1 LIIVSATECNHCAF
15 ARDGFSQRRKGLS
28 AWNLSQAEVSMGK
41 SSASGGGMA
50 QGFLEVQSV
59 NGFNQDVESQS
70 ARRLN
75 GTGPDQALAPARLIR
90 PGAFSRI
97 VRASRVMDDLLAKIE
112 HMRDISAPMLITGET
127 GAGKELIART
137 VHDLSPRYIGEFIP
151 FDCGGVTPELIVNE
165 LFGHRRGAFTGA
177 DRDYAGIIR
186 TANGGTL
193 FLDEIGEL
201 PLAEQPKL
209 LRFLQEGEVRPVG
222 ETRSLKVNVRV
233 IAATN
238 RDLEAD
244 VRAGRFRDDLY
255 HRLNVFHLH
264 ITPLRE
270 RRGDIRPLIEH
281 FLDLRQ
287 REIGKHGLQLSDDAW
302 ALMLGHD
309 WPGNVRQ
316 LAAVAHRLVA
326 FAENDELIGLESALN
341 AIRTGICVP
350 PPAVV
355 VGGVDMIDFDLPLH
369 EAEDKLKRLMI
380 EHALKVT
387 GGNRLRS
394 AERLG
399 VDRSGLRKMI
409 NRLGIEVNK
418 NGARNSRK

>member
-1 LIIVSATECNHCAF
+1 
-15 ARDGFSQRRKGLS
+15 
-28 AWNLSQAEVSMGK
+28 
-41 SSASGGGMA
+41 MA
-50 QGFLEVQSV
+50 QGFMEVQSV
-59 NGFNQDVESQS
+59 NGFHQDVESQS
-70 ARRLN
+70 AGRLN
-75 GTGPDQALAPARLIR
+75 GTGPDHALAPARLIR

-97 VRASRVMDDLLAKIE
+97 VHTSRAMDELIAKIE
-112 HMRDISAPMLITGET
+112 RMRGISAPMLITGET
-127 GAGKELIART
+127 GVGKELIAHA
-137 VHDLSPRYIGEFIP
+137 VHDLCHRHKGEFIT
-151 FDCGGVTPELIVNE
+151 FDCGGVTPELIASE

-177 DRDYAGIIR
+177 DRDYEGVIR
-186 TANGGTL
+186 TANDGTL

-222 ETRSLKVNVRV
+222 EARSLKVNARV

-238 RDLEAD
+238 RDLEAH
-244 VRAGRFRDDLY
+244 VRSGRFRDDLY

-264 ITPLRE
+264 IPLLRE
-270 RRGDIRPLIEH
+270 RREDIRPLIEH

-287 REIGKHGLQLSDDAW
+287 REIGKQGLQLSDDAW
-302 ALMLGHD
+302 ALMLSHD

-326 FAENDELIGLESALN
+326 FAENGELIGLESALD
-341 AIRTGICVP
+341 AIRTGICAP

-355 VGGVDMIDFDLPLH
+355 VVGGADMIDFDLPLH
-369 EAEDKLKRLMI
+369 EAEDKLKILMI

-409 NRLGIEVNK
+409 NRLGIDVK
-418 NGARNSRK
+418 RNGARKSHK